1 MSTLTRRLDLAEN
14 RTAVVDPL
22 IANLTH
28 RAETTDAQL
37 RNLSAAV
44 DRERTDLDAV
54 LRDIF
59 SALSNPPSTGPTAIP
74 TAGPSVP
81 PSTSLP
87 SGSPSLSP
95 AGSLAFL
102 GHLSM
107 GNLYQQRSALA
118 QHNAACRS
126 RCGPTAL
133 LLRCLAALRGRAC
146 CTGAPVAAPTCP
158 ATTGMCA

>member
-1 MSTLTRRLDLAEN
+1 MASQVSTLTRRLDLAEN

-95 AGSLAFL
+95 TGSLAFL

-118 QHNAACRS
+118 QHNAACQS
-126 RCGPTAL
+126 R
-133 LLRCLAALRGRAC
+133 
-146 CTGAPVAAPTCP
+146 
-158 ATTGMCA
+158 